1 VVTDVKHDCLT
12 VHSPAF
18 FPMLDDDIPFAVS
31 SINSTN
37 EEVLSKNYRFKKSC
51 KILLSSDLRT
61 SMLDESKASIFF
73 FQSQL

>member
-1 VVTDVKHDCLT
+1 
-12 VHSPAF
+12 
-18 FPMLDDDIPFAVS
+18 MLDDDIPFAVS

-37 EEVLSKNYRFKKSC
+37 EDSKNYRFKKSC
-51 KILLSSDLRT
+51 KLLLSSDLRT